1 MSANPELSQTGR
13 TSTKGR
19 LARTVFLILA
29 GLFAFG
35 IVLQVFLAGVA
46 LMDDSSYLDMHRGIG
61 YLVIFLT
68 FPMLIAA
75 LAGRVSQ
82 RARGMAIGAVVLGIL
97 QYLLIAIGNND
108 SLHIVRAFHP
118 VNALALF
125 GLSIGLVRV
134 AMAERSADHQP
145 PAGQNATIE
154 STMEA
159 AGHGH

>member
-1 MSANPELSQTGR
+1 MNANPELIQTGR
-13 TSTKGR
+13 TSKKGG

-46 LMDDSSYLDMHRGIG
+46 LMVDGDYLNMHRGIG

-68 FPMLIAA
+68 LPMLIAD
-75 LAGRVSQ
+75 LAGRVSS
-82 RARGMAIGAVVLGIL
+82 RTRWMAIAAVTLSIL
-97 QYLLIAIGNND
+97 QYVLIAAGD
-108 SLHIVRAFHP
+108 SVPILRAFHP

-134 AMAERSADHQP
+134 ALAERSADHQP
-145 PAGQNATIE
+145 PAGRKATIE
-154 STMEA
+154 SGMEA
-159 AGHGH
+159 AGQGS